1 MDTREVSSRTGSIL
15 RLPEVR
21 LRTGLSKSTIYEL
34 EAKGAFPRRIR
45 LTDRAVGWVEA
56 EIQEWNATRP
66 KIQRS
71 LAAQTPVR
79 TPSSTQV

>member
-1 MDTREVSSRTGSIL
+1 MDTREVSARGGNIL

-34 EAKGAFPRRIR
+34 EAKGRFPHRIR
-45 LTDRAVGWVEA
+45 LTERAVGWVEG

-66 KIQRS
+66 KIRRS
-71 LAAQTPVR
+71 AAPR
-79 TPSSTQV
+79 TF